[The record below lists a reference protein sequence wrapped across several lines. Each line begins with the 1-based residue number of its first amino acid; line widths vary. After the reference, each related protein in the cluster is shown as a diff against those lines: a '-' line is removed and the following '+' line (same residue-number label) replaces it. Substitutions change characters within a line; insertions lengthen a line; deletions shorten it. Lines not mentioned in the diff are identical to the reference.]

1 MNRLASLMLPL
12 LLIFAAPVTFAAAT
26 STKAPQVFGWIEEG
40 LVQPENIAVKIKL
53 DTGALTSSMDA
64 KDLQPFH
71 KNGEKWVRFN
81 VELKDSNTGKVV
93 SAPFE
98 RRVERTVKVRG
109 AGGAERRP
117 VVLMNICIGK
127 QIYSEQFSL
136 KNRGKMN
143 YPVLIGRRTLEHLG
157 MVDVSKTFT
166 LEPHCAKSLAAR

>member
-1 MNRLASLMLPL
+1 MNRLATWTFSLLA
-12 LLIFAAPVTFAAAT
+12 IFAMPATFAAAAA
-26 STKAPQVFGWIEEG
+26 TKTPQVFGWIEEG
-40 LVQPENIAVKIKL
+40 LVQPESIAVKIKL

-64 KDLQPFH
+64 KNLQRFQ

-98 RRVERTVKVRG
+98 RRVERSVKVRG
-109 AGGAERRP
+109 AGGQERRP

-166 LEPHCAKSLAAR
+166 LEPHCAKNLATR